1 MRYGMLNPRRRPTT
15 LVELVLALVM
25 LPDLALPWLVD
36 HYGKTCP
43 TQPNPEQGI
52 IYPLRDHRTVLYL
65 TLAQDRK
72 VEVLKIYMAVSVPCL
87 FAFGIW
93 KYGLRPRK

>member
-1 MRYGMLNPRRRPTT
+1 MLNPRRRRWT
-15 LVELVLALVM
+15 LVELVLAVVM
-25 LPDLALPWLVD
+25 LPDLALPWLFD

-43 TQPNPEQGI
+43 SQPDPEHGI
-52 IYPLRDHRTVLYL
+52 IYPLRDHRGVIYL
-65 TLAQDRK
+65 TLAQDRNI
-72 VEVLKIYMAVSVPCL
+72 EVLEIYLVVSVPCL